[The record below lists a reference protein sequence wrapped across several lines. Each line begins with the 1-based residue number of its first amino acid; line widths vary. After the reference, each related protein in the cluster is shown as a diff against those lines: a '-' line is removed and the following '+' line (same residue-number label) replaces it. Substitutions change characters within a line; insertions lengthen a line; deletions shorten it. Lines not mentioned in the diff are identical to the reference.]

1 MQMEL
6 DRAPHL
12 LIPQLAAYQHNIQL
26 KCDRVPCLL
35 ISPVLVASLN
45 SRLSISILV
54 YLVETSTI
62 VIIFLASDNVLLY
75 KVLEYHLY
83 EAKGTKFSSKSQWYK
98 CNSFFGF
105 LVYRELGTSF
115 DFCLGLFYFLDG
127 ARPLLNTEVRVR
139 FRYYHT
145 VQR

>member
-1 MQMEL
+1 MGL
-6 DRAPHL
+6 DDTLFSIAAKSSFLRAIFL
-12 LIPQLAAYQHNIQL
+12 
-26 KCDRVPCLL
+26 
-35 ISPVLVASLN
+35 ASLN

-62 VIIFLASDNVLLY
+62 VISSFASDNVLLY

-83 EAKGTKFSSKSQWYK
+83 EAKGTKSSSKSRWYI

-115 DFCLGLFYFLDG
+115 DFCLGLFLPWWRFPRVLFFIFFLVDYQG
-127 ARPLLNTEVRVR
+127 IGTLNALRLCI
-139 FRYYHT
+139 
-145 VQR
+145 

>member
-1 MQMEL
+1 VGL
-6 DRAPHL
+6 DDTLFSIAAKSSFLRAIFL
-12 LIPQLAAYQHNIQL
+12 
-26 KCDRVPCLL
+26 
-35 ISPVLVASLN
+35 ASLN

-62 VIIFLASDNVLLY
+62 VISSFASDNVLLY

-83 EAKGTKFSSKSQWYK
+83 EAKGTKSSSKSRWYI

-115 DFCLGLFYFLDG
+115 DFCLGLFLPWWHFPRVLLFMFFLLICGQTGGRAGQLDVTCVIVVG
-127 ARPLLNTEVRVR
+127 QFLVD
-139 FRYYHT
+139 
-145 VQR
+145 

>member
-1 MQMEL
+1 MGL
-6 DRAPHL
+6 DDTLFSIAAKSSFLRAIFL
-12 LIPQLAAYQHNIQL
+12 
-26 KCDRVPCLL
+26 
-35 ISPVLVASLN
+35 ASLN

-62 VIIFLASDNVLLY
+62 VISSFASDNVLLY

-83 EAKGTKFSSKSQWYK
+83 EAKGTKSSSKSQWYI

-115 DFCLGLFYFLDG
+115 DFCLGLFLPWWRFPRVLFFIFFLVDYQG
-127 ARPLLNTEVRVR
+127 IGTLNALRLCI
-139 FRYYHT
+139 
-145 VQR
+145 